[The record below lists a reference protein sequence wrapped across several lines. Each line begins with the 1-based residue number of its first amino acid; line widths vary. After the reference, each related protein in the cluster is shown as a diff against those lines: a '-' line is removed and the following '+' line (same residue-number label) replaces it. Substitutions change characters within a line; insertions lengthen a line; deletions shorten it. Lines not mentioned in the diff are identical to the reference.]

1 MRVAG
6 SSLINQ
12 GRLALEQEP
21 VDHHQIRNPAEPG
34 ERRIELL
41 KWDAHQRWMIRSFSL
56 CFAAVTLRIYLG
68 AFFALG
74 VPFEQFYTALA
85 WLCWVPN
92 LVVVDWFLLKR

>member
-1 MRVAG
+1 
-6 SSLINQ
+6 
-12 GRLALEQEP
+12 
-21 VDHHQIRNPAEPG
+21 
-34 ERRIELL
+34 
-41 KWDAHQRWMIRSFSL
+41 MIRSLGL

-92 LVVVDWFLLKR
+92 LVVVEWFLLKR